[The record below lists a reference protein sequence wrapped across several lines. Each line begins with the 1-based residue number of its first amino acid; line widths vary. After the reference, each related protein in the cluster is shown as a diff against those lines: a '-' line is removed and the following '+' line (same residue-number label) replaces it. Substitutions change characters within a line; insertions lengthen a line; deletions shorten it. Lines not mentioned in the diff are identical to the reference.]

1 MFVLSSLA
9 ENSTQGGG
17 GAVDNNP
24 KNEKTKLTSNEEKCK
39 DNLSTHMESR
49 ESEKPRKPLL
59 WVSCIKNESKS

>member
-1 MFVLSSLA
+1 M
-9 ENSTQGGG
+9 GGG
-17 GAVDNNP
+17 VDNNP

-49 ESEKPRKPLL
+49 EREKPRKPLL